1 MFELNNFEKIKQMNI
16 EGLAELFKQKQCEE
30 CPYQPDWQ
38 ECEQLDCWVKGDT
51 YLNWLK
57 SDE

>member
-1 MFELNNFEKIKQMNI
+1 MSNFEKIKQMNI
-16 EGLAELFKQKQCEE
+16 EELAGLFKQKQCEE

>member
-1 MFELNNFEKIKQMNI
+1 MNV
-16 EGLAELFKQKQCEE
+16 EELAELFKQKQCEE
-30 CPYQPDWQ
+30 CPYTSWEDGAD
-38 ECEQLDCWVKGDT
+38 CHSCWVKGDT

>member
-1 MFELNNFEKIKQMNI
+1 MSKGKKEVKEKLKEIQ
-16 EGLAELFKQKQCEE
+16 
-30 CPYQPDWQ
+30 
-38 ECEQLDCWVKGDT
+38 EQLDCWVKGDT